1 MSELEQYQE
10 DLAEVQE
17 WLKIA
22 KKPNNIEYLNKRIK
36 FLSDSI
42 KILQPQKVE
51 KDEQIEQKMP
61 PIDELKFEKIT
72 KYAFEQEENK
82 IKIIINMDGIGELPQ
97 KNIQVEFGKNCFDVR
112 VIGYNNANHRLQIN
126 KTFGGFLDKMSSYKV
141 TKNNIHITLI
151 IPDQTQWTQIKT
163 TENIIDQKKEQ
174 KEKKKYEKD
183 GQPLDENVKGVLGM
197 LKGFYESDDPEM
209 RETVREF
216 MRQTANKQMWKN

>member
-10 DLAEVQE
+10 ELAEVEE

-22 KKPNNIEYLNKRIK
+22 KRPNNIEYLNKRIK
-36 FLSDSI
+36 FLRDSI
-42 KILQPQKVE
+42 KILKPQKVE
-51 KDEQIEQKMP
+51 QEEQIEQQMP

-97 KNIQVEFGKNCFDVR
+97 ENIQVEFGKNCFDVR
-112 VIGYNNANHRLQIN
+112 VIGYHNANHRLQIN
-126 KTFGGFLDKMSSYKV
+126 KTFSGFLHKMSSYKV

-174 KEKKKYEKD
+174 KEKKKLEKD
-183 GQPLDENVKGVLGM
+183 GNLNENIQGIFSM
-197 LKGFYESDDPEM
+197 LKTCYESNDPEM
-209 RETVREF
+209 KETVREF
-216 MRQTANKQMWKN
+216 VRQTANKQMWKN